1 MKTTKLVK
9 ILEELGVE
17 AELKERIITQAT
29 PQQRNWRKYAIYLT
43 KQQEVEI
50 RELLPTVKLVLWNPS
65 KNS

>member
-17 AELKERIITQAT
+17 ADLKERIITQAT